1 MRKRQIIID
10 CDPGLDDAV
19 ALLLAFAATDRIDVL
34 GITTVAGNVRGE
46 LTHRNARIVRDLA
59 GNQSGLPVRAGAPR
73 PLVRDPVTAEDFHG
87 TTGLGG
93 LDLPKPKGRASRQ
106 HGVNFLI
113 QTLRTMKGF
122 PATLVVTGPMTNIAL
137 ALSMAPDIVEGL
149 SEIVIMGG
157 ADSEGG
163 NITPHAEF
171 NIFADPHA
179 AQAVFRSGIPMRV
192 LSLDVTHQLLTQ
204 DEMVERV
211 RALGSYQAVVAADLL
226 AASNKLEE
234 SAKARNA
241 PLHDP
246 STILALLRPDLFTG
260 RKARVSV
267 VTEEGERFGKT
278 VPEYRED
285 GHVEWYTGVDAEGAF
300 SELLGQLGRYP
311 L

>member
-19 ALLLAFAATDRIDVL
+19 ALLVAFAATDRLNLL

-46 LTHRNARIVRDLA
+46 LTVRNARIIRDVA
-59 GNQSGLPVRAGAPR
+59 GVSRDLPVRAGAPR

-93 LDLPKPKGRASRQ
+93 LDLPLPTGRASRQ

-113 QTLRTMKGF
+113 QTLRATKGF

-137 ALSMAPDIVEGL
+137 ALSMAPDIARGL
-149 SEIVIMGG
+149 SEIVVMGG
-157 ADSEGG
+157 ADTEGG

-171 NIFADPHA
+171 NVFADPHA
-179 AQAVFRSGIPMRV
+179 AQAVFQSGIPMRV
-192 LSLDVTHQLLTQ
+192 LSLDVTHQLLTS

-211 RALGSYQAVVAADLL
+211 RALGSRQAIIAADLL
-226 AASNKLEE
+226 AASNRLEE
-234 SAKARNA
+234 SAKARHA

-246 STILALLRPDLFTG
+246 STVLALLRPDLFEG

-267 VTEEGERFGKT
+267 VTEAGDRFGKT
-278 VPEYRED
+278 VPEFRED
-285 GHVEWYTGVDAEGAF
+285 GHVDWYTKVDAESVF
-300 SELLGQLGRYP
+300 SELIGQLGRYP
-311 L
+311 V

>member
-19 ALLLAFAATDRIDVL
+19 ALLVAFAATDRLNLL

-46 LTHRNARIVRDLA
+46 LTFRNARIIRDVA
-59 GNQSGLPVRAGAPR
+59 GVSADLPVRAGAPR

-93 LDLPKPKGRASRQ
+93 LDLPLPTGRASRQ

-113 QTLRTMKGF
+113 QTLRATKGF

-137 ALSMAPDIVEGL
+137 ALSMAPDIARGL
-149 SEIVIMGG
+149 SEIVVMGG
-157 ADSEGG
+157 ADTEGG

-171 NIFADPHA
+171 NVFADPHA
-179 AQAVFRSGIPMRV
+179 AQAVFQSGIPMRV
-192 LSLDVTHQLLTQ
+192 LSLDVTHQLLTS
-204 DEMVERV
+204 DEMVDRV
-211 RALGSYQAVVAADLL
+211 RALGSRQAIIAADLL
-226 AASNKLEE
+226 AASNRLEE
-234 SAKARNA
+234 SAKARHA

-246 STILALLRPDLFTG
+246 STVLALLRPDLFEG

-267 VTEEGERFGKT
+267 VTETGDRFGKT
-278 VPEYRED
+278 IPEFRED
-285 GHVEWYTGVDAEGAF
+285 GHVEWYIKVDAESVF
-300 SELLGQLGRYP
+300 SELIGQLGRYP
-311 L
+311 I

>member
-19 ALLLAFAATDRIDVL
+19 ALLLAFAATDRINVL

-59 GNQSGLPVRAGAPR
+59 GNHPDLPVRAGAPR

-113 QTLRTMKGF
+113 QTLHTMKGF
-122 PATLVVTGPMTNIAL
+122 PATLVVTGPMTNVAL
-137 ALSMAPDIVEGL
+137 ALSMAPDIAEGL

-157 ADSEGG
+157 ADTEGG

-211 RALGSYQAVVAADLL
+211 RALGSRQAVVAADLL
-226 AASNKLEE
+226 AATGWKNRQRRETRRCMTRPPFLRCCGRTSSRDARRACPSSPKKA
-234 SAKARNA
+234 SASARPCRN
-241 PLHDP
+241 
-246 STILALLRPDLFTG
+246 
-260 RKARVSV
+260 
-267 VTEEGERFGKT
+267 T
-278 VPEYRED
+278 VK
-285 GHVEWYTGVDAEGAF
+285 TGVSNGTLA
-300 SELLGQLGRYP
+300 SMPMVPSQNC
-311 L
+311 

>member
-19 ALLLAFAATDRIDVL
+19 ALLVAFAATDRLNLL

-46 LTHRNARIVRDLA
+46 LTFRNARIIRDVA
-59 GNQSGLPVRAGAPR
+59 GISPDLPVRAGAPR

-93 LDLPKPKGRASRQ
+93 LDLPLPTGRASRQ

-113 QTLRTMKGF
+113 QTLRATKGF

-137 ALSMAPDIVEGL
+137 ALSMAPDIARGL
-149 SEIVIMGG
+149 SEIVVMGG
-157 ADSEGG
+157 ADTEGG

-171 NIFADPHA
+171 NVFADPHA
-179 AQAVFRSGIPMRV
+179 AQAVFQSGIPMRV
-192 LSLDVTHQLLTQ
+192 LSLDVTHQLLTS

-211 RALGSYQAVVAADLL
+211 RALGSRQAIIAADLL
-226 AASNKLEE
+226 AASNRLEE
-234 SAKARNA
+234 SAKARHA

-246 STILALLRPDLFTG
+246 STVLALLRPDLFEG

-267 VTEEGERFGKT
+267 VTETGDRFGKT
-278 VPEYRED
+278 VPEFRED
-285 GHVEWYTGVDAEGAF
+285 GHVDWYTKVDAESVF
-300 SELLGQLGRYP
+300 SELIGQLGRYP
-311 L
+311 A